1 MLTAIEREG
10 LRTGIAHMA
19 DSSQAA
25 QFKEM
30 RLGAVRAGADLFG
43 RGPQKERH
51 GLKKV
56 GRAVSEVCD
65 IKWMTAGSTVGEDGG
80 CRLRRAT
87 RLAVVPAGL
96 ADGVFTDGQMK
107 KRLFFRPKLYCEING
122 KKAPVIGQV
131 GLTSLT
137 ADVTSLDCAPG
148 DIVSFE
154 ADPVGISAFTRREY
168 V

>member
-1 MLTAIEREG
+1 M
-10 LRTGIAHMA
+10 
-19 DSSQAA
+19 
-25 QFKEM
+25 
-30 RLGAVRAGADLFG
+30 
-43 RGPQKERH
+43 
-51 GLKKV
+51 
-56 GRAVSEVCD
+56 
-65 IKWMTAGSTVGEDGG
+65 
-80 CRLRRAT
+80 
-87 RLAVVPAGL
+87 VPAGL

-154 ADPVGISAFTRREY
+154 ADPVGISVFTRREY